1 VPFQRSTNDV
11 LESINGVLSPY
22 VGKLMARTAASA
34 HCRDL
39 GIHGTAMGREQVE
52 ALLAKL
58 GLGLIVFVG
67 KDKATGVVEAMRRAI
82 DGLQEVQ

>member
-11 LESINGVLSPY
+11 LDSINGVLSPY

-39 GIHGTAMGREQVE
+39 GINGGAMSRAQVD
-52 ALLAKL
+52 ALLGKL
-58 GLGLIVFVG
+58 GLGLIVFIG
-67 KDKATGVVEAMRRAI
+67 KDKAQTVVETMRRAI
-82 DGLQEVQ
+82 DGLQEVP

>member
-39 GIHGTAMGREQVE
+39 GIHGAAMGREQVE

-67 KDKATGVVEAMRRAI
+67 KDKAAGVVEAMRRAI

>member
-1 VPFQRSTNDV
+1 MPFQRSTNDV

-39 GIHGTAMGREQVE
+39 GIHGGAMNREQVD
-52 ALLAKL
+52 ALLGRL
-58 GLGLIVFVG
+58 GLGLIIFLG
-67 KDKATGVVEAMRRAI
+67 KDKAGTVVEAMRREI
-82 DGLQEVQ
+82 DGLREEA

>member
-1 VPFQRSTNDV
+1 MPFQRSTNDV
-11 LESINGVLSPY
+11 LESINGVLAPY

-39 GIHGTAMGREQVE
+39 GIHGGAMSRDQVD

-58 GLGLIVFVG
+58 GLGLIIFVG
-67 KDKATGVVEAMRRAI
+67 KDKAQTMVETMRRAI
-82 DGLQEVQ
+82 DGLQEVP